1 MAVKHTLNNSELS
14 TIISDMIGAASKQA
28 GVTAVAV
35 GGSLDSGLS
44 ATVRLGEVE
53 TVEFNRD
60 KSLSI
65 MVYKQQRKGIVS
77 ITDLSQAAID
87 SAIQAACR
95 IADYTESDPYSGLAD
110 PQFLA
115 KNIQDLKLHHP
126 ADVTPELAIEHA
138 KECEAAALSFDSK
151 ISNSEGGNFSTHEQ
165 FYVYGNSDGFLAA
178 YPTSKYAAYC
188 TVIGQVGSNMQ
199 RDYDYTV
206 ARNIHDLKSLKEVG
220 IKAAQKTIARLGA
233 RKIKTCK
240 APVILIPK
248 VACSFWGSLIAAIS
262 GGSLYRKSSFLLD
275 SLNKQ
280 LFPKFVNIKEYP
292 HLLKGLGSAPFDN
305 EGVATN
311 EKFIISEG
319 VLSTYLLSSY
329 SARRLGMQTTGN
341 AGGVHNLTITP
352 GTDDFEQLKKQLGTG
367 LIVTEL
373 LGHGANIVTG
383 DYSQGAAGFWV
394 ENGEIA
400 YPVEEIT
407 IASNLLQMFSSLVAI
422 GNDVDH
428 ASNIIT
434 GSVLLSEMT
443 IAGE

>member
-1 MAVKHTLNNSELS
+1 MAVTHTLNNSDL
-14 TIISDMIGAASKQA
+14 TNIISEMISLASKKP

-65 MVYKQQRKGIVS
+65 VVYKQKCQGVVS
-77 ITDLSQAAID
+77 ISDLSSEAIE
-87 SAIQAACR
+87 SAINAACR
-95 IADYTESDPYSGLAD
+95 IAEYTESDPYSGLAD
-110 PQFLA
+110 KEFLA
-115 KNIQDLKLHHP
+115 KNIPDLKLHHQ
-126 ADVTPELAIEHA
+126 ATVTPEQAIDYA
-138 KECEAAALSFDSK
+138 KECEAAALSFDAR
-151 ISNSEGGNFSTHEQ
+151 ITNSDGANFSTHEQ
-165 FYVYGNSDGFLAA
+165 YYVYGNSNGFLAA

-206 ARNIHDLKSLKEVG
+206 ARDIHDLRALPEVG
-220 IKAAQKTIARLGA
+220 IKAAEKTVARLGA

-240 APVILIPK
+240 APVLFSPK
-248 VACSFWGSLIAAIS
+248 MACSLWGTLITAIS

-275 SLNKQ
+275 RLNTK
-280 LFPKFVNIKEYP
+280 LFPEFVNIQEQP
-292 HLLKGLGSAPFDN
+292 HLLKALGSAPFDN
-305 EGVATN
+305 EGVTTRDKN
-311 EKFIISEG
+311 VISNG
-319 VLSTYLLSSY
+319 VLSTYILSSY
-329 SARRLGMQTTGN
+329 SARRLGMHTTGN
-341 AGGVHNLTITP
+341 SGGVHNLIITP
-352 GTDDFEQLKKQLGTG
+352 GDHDLEQLKKQMGTG

-394 ENGEIA
+394 ENGVIA

-407 IASNLLQMFSSLVAI
+407 IASNLLDMFANLVAI
-422 GNDVDH
+422 GNDVDR

-434 GSVLLSEMT
+434 GSVLLDQMT
-443 IAGE
+443 IAGA